1 VGEHRGGSGA
11 RGISKGPILVVVLI
25 VLIVAGFFGWMAL
38 SNRIDDQGQQAAGT
52 CVEGNKTLDVTAD
65 PSIAPQVEEL
75 AKRYTQ
81 TSPVVRDHCI
91 AVVVHG
97 APSASVS
104 TALEA
109 GPAAPWDDA
118 ALGPRPSLWIPTSSF
133 ELAPLSGKAVINGDP
148 RSLASSPIV
157 LAAGPETAAALAGAA
172 SSWKSLPSDL
182 TVALPVGSTETSM
195 AAQAIAA
202 DVADAGAGPV
212 TTDQA
217 KSAQVNAALS
227 ARALQFQSLPTPP
240 SSTAEALGALS
251 AGTPDSV
258 KAVPATEQSIAQS
271 ANAAM
276 TTYSPAGAT
285 PVADYPAV
293 IVSGSGIDETA
304 SRAAA
309 QFADFMREP
318 NQSQLFVGA
327 GFRVEGQDLPDLG
340 AVSPAKISSTL
351 KPASAETAAALGD
364 IVANPVS
371 PRSATILMDTS
382 ASMGT
387 DDGGTTRLANVASA
401 VNTQLGRSP
410 DASDIGLREFST
422 GTDGKPSERIL
433 VPGGSLSEPNRRATI
448 TDFLNGL
455 RAGGK
460 TSKYPA
466 LASSYKAA
474 VDGFDAGRV
483 NSVLLI
489 TSSTPD
495 ESTTTRAELLSAIAA
510 AGNPSRP
517 VQVDVIVVGAGD
529 DVSTLQDV
537 SDRTGGT
544 LVRVDSTSD
553 PALAAAVTKMLS

>member
-1 VGEHRGGSGA
+1 M
-11 RGISKGPILVVVLI
+11 LI
-25 VLIVAGFFGWMAL
+25 VLIVAGFFGWKAL

-104 TALEA
+104 PALEA

-202 DVADAGAGPV
+202 RRRPMRAPGPV

-258 KAVPATEQSIAQS
+258 KAVSGHGTVDS
-271 ANAAM
+271 AERERGDDDVLPRRRN
-276 TTYSPAGAT
+276 
-285 PVADYPAV
+285 
-293 IVSGSGIDETA
+293 A
-304 SRAAA
+304 SRGLSGGHRLG
-309 QFADFMREP
+309 QRDRR
-318 NQSQLFVGA
+318 N
-327 GFRVEGQDLPDLG
+327 RV
-340 AVSPAKISSTL
+340 A
-351 KPASAETAAALGD
+351 
-364 IVANPVS
+364 
-371 PRSATILMDTS
+371 RS
-382 ASMGT
+382 GT
-387 DDGGTTRLANVASA
+387 VCRFHA
-401 VNTQLGRSP
+401 
-410 DASDIGLREFST
+410 
-422 GTDGKPSERIL
+422 
-433 VPGGSLSEPNRRATI
+433 
-448 TDFLNGL
+448 
-455 RAGGK
+455 
-460 TSKYPA
+460 
-466 LASSYKAA
+466 
-474 VDGFDAGRV
+474 
-483 NSVLLI
+483 
-489 TSSTPD
+489 
-495 ESTTTRAELLSAIAA
+495 
-510 AGNPSRP
+510 
-517 VQVDVIVVGAGD
+517 
-529 DVSTLQDV
+529 
-537 SDRTGGT
+537 
-544 LVRVDSTSD
+544 
-553 PALAAAVTKMLS
+553 

>member
-1 VGEHRGGSGA
+1 
-11 RGISKGPILVVVLI
+11 
-25 VLIVAGFFGWMAL
+25 
-38 SNRIDDQGQQAAGT
+38 
-52 CVEGNKTLDVTAD
+52 
-65 PSIAPQVEEL
+65 
-75 AKRYTQ
+75 
-81 TSPVVRDHCI
+81 
-91 AVVVHG
+91 
-97 APSASVS
+97 
-104 TALEA
+104 
-109 GPAAPWDDA
+109 
-118 ALGPRPSLWIPTSSF
+118 
-133 ELAPLSGKAVINGDP
+133 
-148 RSLASSPIV
+148 
-157 LAAGPETAAALAGAA
+157 
-172 SSWKSLPSDL
+172 
-182 TVALPVGSTETSM
+182 
-195 AAQAIAA
+195 
-202 DVADAGAGPV
+202 
-212 TTDQA
+212 
-217 KSAQVNAALS
+217 
-227 ARALQFQSLPTPP
+227 
-240 SSTAEALGALS
+240 
-251 AGTPDSV
+251 
-258 KAVPATEQSIAQS
+258 
-271 ANAAM
+271 
-276 TTYSPAGAT
+276 
-285 PVADYPAV
+285 
-293 IVSGSGIDETA
+293 
-304 SRAAA
+304 
-309 QFADFMREP
+309 MREP